1 MLAIELKNLSKNF
14 KGKKVVDNLNFGL
27 KQGELLAL
35 LGENGAGKSTTI
47 NMLCGLTKPTSGDAY
62 ILGKSVVNDVFEV
75 KKLINVSPQEIA
87 LGNKISIKEN
97 LELVARIYG
106 DNKIEAEKKSRVML
120 EKLKLTE
127 KANEKVKTLSGGMQ
141 RKLSIGMALI
151 SEPKVLFLDEPTV
164 GLDVRTR
171 NELWKTIE
179 KLKGKVTIILT
190 THYLEE
196 AQALADKIIIIN
208 KGRIK
213 SEGVASKIIEDAGAK
228 NFEEAFLKLTE
239 KEGL

>member
-239 KEGL
+239 KEVL

>member
-14 KGKKVVDNLNFGL
+14 KGKKVVDNLNFSL

-171 NELWKTIE
+171 NELWRTIE

-239 KEGL
+239 KEVL

>member
-14 KGKKVVDNLNFGL
+14 KGKKVVDNLNFSL

-239 KEGL
+239 KEVL